1 MKLNKKE
8 NFKLTWFRYSLYG
21 LPSSPI
27 AAAQMIVYIAIP
39 PLYSTKPEIG
49 LVLVGLTLMF
59 SRLLDM
65 VTDPILGN
73 YLDIWVSKTGWG
85 VWFISSWP
93 LLSFGMYILLNPSS
107 DNPFLN
113 LSIGLILVTIGW
125 TIFSL
130 SWWSMGIA
138 ISENSITRLKL
149 ISVREGFAIPGVIFG
164 GLAPFIFQNSGAVF
178 FLASLLLLAPMFLK
192 EAPIPIKKNFK
203 NKGFLFLIKSLLKE
217 NSNFKNLLKAYFFLG
232 LSNGLTSVLFI
243 LFVSYIIGGKPYVYL
258 FVYFISAFLGIPIV
272 SYLGANYGK
281 RKIWMLGMILSC
293 IFFCPVVTLGYGD
306 ITYFIVICSFT
317 GLCLSADLSMPTSIQ
332 ADIIANAEENYRQN
346 LAGRYYAIWSLV
358 QKLALALSAGL
369 GLSLLSIF
377 GFDPNNQE
385 SNFSILSLAY
395 GILPI
400 IFKIPAIV
408 YSSYIKEKF

>member
-192 EAPIPIKKNFK
+192 EAPIQIKKNFK

-293 IFFCPVVTLGYGD
+293 VFFCPVVTLGYGD
-306 ITYFIVICSFT
+306 FTYFIVICSFT

-400 IFKIPAIV
+400 IFKIPAII